1 MDATMTQDNPY
12 AAAGLDKETRRRLND
27 DKIERMIRRT
37 ALEYDPEVATTLK
50 KLKDAL
56 DLARAALLEVQAS
69 LS

>member
-1 MDATMTQDNPY
+1 MTQDDPF

-37 ALEYDPEVATTLK
+37 ALEYDPEVAATLK